1 MKKINLAVFFGAF
14 GLLAF
19 YLLSMS
25 FERTDVL
32 SAYKLKEKPP
42 LPSIVGERNKIRELQ
57 LRNSETGQVEEID
70 YYSAQQQIIALSRQ
84 NKSKANDLNWE
95 QQGPDNVGGR
105 TRGFVFDNTKEG
117 RCYTAGVAGGIF
129 VSQNLGN
136 TWKPVTMD
144 ADSMQIMPIGCMEQ
158 SKNGDIYAGTGEFWG
173 NEPSGR
179 MSSQS
184 YGNGIYKKEANS
196 ENWVLLPSTI
206 TGILTNA
213 TRTGNFNQVITIAC
227 DPTDNNIV
235 YAGTRNGLFKSTDA
249 GSSWTK
255 LNTPSNPQIQAELR
269 SLISQIKIAINGDLY
284 AGIANHIFKSTNQG
298 NTWTQLTPATYAA
311 ENNFHIRIALSRQN
325 KDVVYAAGIDAGS
338 DLKFAILSKDGGT
351 TWTKLGEGD
360 AFLNPLCAQIGSRR
374 QCQGWYDLCLAVNPL
389 DDKTIYLGGMQSMY
403 TWSEK
408 YGWLLSSYW
417 NNPARLGTNQVHS
430 DMHEFAFHP
439 TRPDTMVCVTDG
451 GIYMTF
457 NGISGLPKSVNWT
470 PKNTKYNTCQ
480 FYDMAVS
487 KYGEMLGGAQDNGT
501 QYVNLKGS
509 TTNMAAALG
518 GGDGFY
524 SAISA
529 MNDYKVT
536 IGSVYEGAVY
546 RASDFTSNSKEIAA
560 GTCADVLPANT
571 PDGNF
576 DNVGFY
582 TRLHLAER
590 VVVSDTNP
598 AIDNVLQSIL
608 MVFTSGG
615 GIYFSSNATNTK
627 IEPIVTQVVQSG
639 IGEIYNAHQTKNLGY
654 IYFAGNGG
662 IRRLNNLSTN
672 FIDSFQVG
680 SRPCGR
686 LRSAP
691 SWTSCTGV
699 SGFMSDVYVDQTDS
713 NWVVATQMGFGATPK
728 VFLSKNGVDFT
739 AKQGN
744 LPSMPVYSCVT
755 NPEDKKNVI
764 IATEFGLWETK
775 NIDVPSPVWEEQN
788 KNIGRVPVFD
798 LEIKK
803 LRVEECPVLY
813 AASHGR
819 GFWRLPW
826 PFKNDCNYTLKPRNP
841 ASIQLPANQ
850 VGFSFDI
857 FPNPTTD
864 FVNINFQCKKVKTYY
879 IGIYDMGGRMV
890 RRTSYR
896 ALTGDNIIKTDVSAL
911 QNGNYIVRLEDET
924 TVIGGRILTKE

>member
-1 MKKINLAVFFGAF
+1 MKKFNLAVFFGAF

-19 YLLSMS
+19 YMLSMS

-42 LPSIVGERNKIRELQ
+42 LPTIVGERNKIRELQ
-57 LRNSETGQVEEID
+57 LRNSETGKVEEID
-70 YYSAQQQIIALSRQ
+70 YYRAQQQILALARQ
-84 NKSKANDLNWE
+84 NKSKANDLSWE
-95 QQGPDNVGGR
+95 QLGPDNIGGR

-117 RCYTAGVAGGIF
+117 RCYTGGVAGGLF
-129 VSQNLGN
+129 VSNNLGH
-136 TWKPVTMD
+136 TWAPVAKS

-158 SKNGDIYAGTGEFWG
+158 SKDGDIYAGTGEYWG
-173 NEPSGR
+173 NEPSGS

-184 YGNGIYKKEANS
+184 YGNGIYKKMANS
-196 ENWVLLPSTI
+196 EEWILLPSTI
-206 TGILTNA
+206 TGVLTTA

-227 DPTDNNIV
+227 DPTDNDIV
-235 YAGTRNGLFKSTDA
+235 YAGTRNGLFKSTNA
-249 GSSWTK
+249 GSTWNK
-255 LNTPSNPQIQAELR
+255 LSTLPGA
-269 SLISQIKIAINGDLY
+269 ISQIKIAKNGDLY
-284 AGIANHIFKSTNQG
+284 AGIAQHIYKSTNKG
-298 NTWTQLTPATYAA
+298 TSWTQITPAIYAA
-311 ENNFHIRIALSRQN
+311 ERNFHIRIALSKQDEN
-325 KDVVYAAGIDAGS
+325 VIYAAGINGSS
-338 DLKFAILSKDGGT
+338 DLKYVILSKDGGT
-351 TWTKLGEGD
+351 TWTKLGQGD
-360 AFLNPLCAQIGSRR
+360 AFLNPLCAQINNNR
-374 QCQGWYDLCLAVNPL
+374 QCQGWYDLCLAVNPK
-389 DDKTIYLGGMQSMY
+389 DDKTIYLGGMQAMY
-403 TWSEK
+403 TWSERD
-408 YGWLLSSYW
+408 GWLLSSFW
-417 NNPARLGTNQVHS
+417 NNPATLGSNQVHS

-439 TRPDTMVCVTDG
+439 TRPDTMVCVNDG

-457 NGISGLPKSVNWT
+457 NGISGLPKSVRWT
-470 PKNTKYNTCQ
+470 PKNMKYNVCQ
-480 FYDMAVS
+480 FYDMSVS
-487 KYGEMLGGAQDNGT
+487 KYGEMMGGAQDNGT
-501 QYVNLKGS
+501 QYVSLKGS
-509 TTNMAAALG
+509 TTNLAAALG

-524 SAISA
+524 CAISA
-529 MNDYKVT
+529 VNDYKVT

-546 RASDFTSNSKEIAA
+546 RASDLTSNSKEIAS
-560 GTCADVLPANT
+560 GTCADLDPAAPNT
-571 PDGNF
+571 DGDF

-627 IEPIVTQVVQSG
+627 VEPIVTQAIASG
-639 IGEIYNAHQTKNLGY
+639 IGEIYQASHSKNLGY
-654 IYFAGNGG
+654 VYFAGNGG
-662 IRRLNNLSTN
+662 IRRLNNLATSI
-672 FIDSFQVG
+672 IDSFQV
-680 SRPCGR
+680 SAKPCGR
-686 LRSAP
+686 FRSAL
-691 SWTSCTGV
+691 SWTSCSGV
-699 SGFMSDVYVDQTDS
+699 SGQMSDVFVDQTDS
-713 NWVVATQMGFGATPK
+713 NWVVATQMGFGGTQK

-744 LPSMPVYSCVT
+744 LPVMPVYSCVV
-755 NPEDKKNVI
+755 NPDDKKNVI
-764 IATEFGLWETK
+764 IATEFGMWETK
-775 NIDVPSPVWEEQN
+775 NIDVPSPIWEEQN
-788 KNIGRVPVFD
+788 MNIGRVPVFD

-819 GFWRLPW
+819 GFWRLKW
-826 PFKNDCNYTLKPRNP
+826 PFKNDCDYTLKPRNP

-864 FVNINFQCKKVKTYY
+864 FVNINFQCKKVKTYF

-924 TVIGGRILTKE
+924 TVIGGRILTKQ

>member
-1 MKKINLAVFFGAF
+1 
-14 GLLAF
+14 
-19 YLLSMS
+19 
-25 FERTDVL
+25 
-32 SAYKLKEKPP
+32 
-42 LPSIVGERNKIRELQ
+42 
-57 LRNSETGQVEEID
+57 
-70 YYSAQQQIIALSRQ
+70 
-84 NKSKANDLNWE
+84 
-95 QQGPDNVGGR
+95 
-105 TRGFVFDNTKEG
+105 
-117 RCYTAGVAGGIF
+117 
-129 VSQNLGN
+129 
-136 TWKPVTMD
+136 
-144 ADSMQIMPIGCMEQ
+144 
-158 SKNGDIYAGTGEFWG
+158 
-173 NEPSGR
+173 
-179 MSSQS
+179 
-184 YGNGIYKKEANS
+184 
-196 ENWVLLPSTI
+196 
-206 TGILTNA
+206 
-213 TRTGNFNQVITIAC
+213 
-227 DPTDNNIV
+227 
-235 YAGTRNGLFKSTDA
+235 
-249 GSSWTK
+249 
-255 LNTPSNPQIQAELR
+255 
-269 SLISQIKIAINGDLY
+269 
-284 AGIANHIFKSTNQG
+284 
-298 NTWTQLTPATYAA
+298 
-311 ENNFHIRIALSRQN
+311 
-325 KDVVYAAGIDAGS
+325 
-338 DLKFAILSKDGGT
+338 
-351 TWTKLGEGD
+351 
-360 AFLNPLCAQIGSRR
+360 
-374 QCQGWYDLCLAVNPL
+374 
-389 DDKTIYLGGMQSMY
+389 
-403 TWSEK
+403 
-408 YGWLLSSYW
+408 
-417 NNPARLGTNQVHS
+417 
-430 DMHEFAFHP
+430 
-439 TRPDTMVCVTDG
+439 
-451 GIYMTF
+451 MTF

-560 GTCADVLPANT
+560 GTCADILPANA

-590 VVVSDTNP
+590 IVVSDTNP

-627 IEPIVTQVVQSG
+627 VEPIVTTAIQSG

-654 IYFAGNGG
+654 VYFAGNGG

-713 NWVVATQMGFGATPK
+713 NFVVATQMGFGGTQK
-728 VFLSKNGVDFT
+728 VFLSKNGIDFLP
-739 AKQGN
+739 KQGN
-744 LPSMPVYSCVT
+744 LPVMPVYSCVT

-764 IATEFGLWETK
+764 VATEFGLWETK

-813 AASHGR
+813 VASHGR
-819 GFWRLPW
+819 GFWRLTW
-826 PFKNDCNYTLKPRNP
+826 PFKNDCNYSLKPRNP
-841 ASIQLPANQ
+841 ASIQLPSNQ

-864 FVNINFQCKKVKTYY
+864 FVNINFQCKQVKTYY

-896 ALTGDNIIKTDVSAL
+896 ALTGDNIIKTDISAL

-924 TVIGGRILTKE
+924 TVVGGRILTKQ